1 MEAAAHIGKQCV
13 CSFTAFA
20 HEFAEE
26 MYLSSVCVVCVCADL
41 FARMCVNCRYK
52 DASGA
57 EQERVATALREF
69 YDKEHK
75 VRASEVGRE
84 EEGRTEGGHGGEK

>member
-1 MEAAAHIGKQCV
+1 
-13 CSFTAFA
+13 
-20 HEFAEE
+20 
-26 MYLSSVCVVCVCADL
+26 
-41 FARMCVNCRYK
+41 MCVNCRYK